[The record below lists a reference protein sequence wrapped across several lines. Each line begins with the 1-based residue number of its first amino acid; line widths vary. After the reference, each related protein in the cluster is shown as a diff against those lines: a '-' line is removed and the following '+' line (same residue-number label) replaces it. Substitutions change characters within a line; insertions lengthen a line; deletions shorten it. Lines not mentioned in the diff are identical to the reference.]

1 MNSTCHSSAVGYPPR
16 SFLISLLLTAANHF
30 FPFDYSLSLD
40 SLFSFEG
47 GGATGVATRPLMPN
61 LELEEVAT
69 ATSSMAID
77 VINNDVILS
86 ELDVLTETFADL
98 ESSMDIRTQLYEK
111 TIMSYEYKVTALE
124 EKNLML
130 EAGLQKLT
138 LALDKQ
144 EEQLLEMRQVK
155 GNPSTNVAA
164 VDKSFDVEI
173 LLQVQENVQTLEDE
187 NANLRQRVRALELE
201 LSEAAFESRKV
212 MPAPIVAVAS
222 SSNKASVME
231 ASVSTSNTAKL
242 LPKAPSIPVPPHILQ
257 QQLGQLHMQSDE
269 YKLERSGV
277 LHSVGRGLRNGVN
290 KVGRA
295 LNLWNPAYNLMLW
308 GELKGH

>member
-1 MNSTCHSSAVGYPPR
+1 
-16 SFLISLLLTAANHF
+16 
-30 FPFDYSLSLD
+30 
-40 SLFSFEG
+40 
-47 GGATGVATRPLMPN
+47 MPN

-69 ATSSMAID
+69 STSSMAID
-77 VINNDVILS
+77 VNNNEVILS

-98 ESSMDIRTQLYEK
+98 ESSMEIRTQLYEK

-144 EEQLLEMRQVK
+144 EKQLLEMRQVK
-155 GNPSTNVAA
+155 DVPTTHVVEVEKA
-164 VDKSFDVEI
+164 FDVEF

-187 NANLRQRVRALELE
+187 NANLRKRVRALELE

-212 MPAPIVAVAS
+212 MPAPIVALAS
-222 SSNKASVME
+222 SSNLASVME
-231 ASVSTSNTAKL
+231 ASVSTPNAAKL
-242 LPKAPSIPVPPHILQ
+242 LPRAPSVPVPPHILQ
-257 QQLGQLHMQSDE
+257 QQLGQLHIQSDE

-277 LHSVGRGLRNGVN
+277 LHSVGRGLRSGMN

-308 GELKGH
+308 GELKSH